1 MTLISILIKK
11 LEPNIKQREKKLV
24 VEEIAVNKRSS
35 ENREQKKKRQERGCC
50 GDRRQKKEGHGMIR
64 FDFNLDVFSMC
75 TKCNVCPSMC
85 TILVCTVIV
94 CLSICTKINRNCL
107 K

>member
-35 ENREQKKKRQERGCC
+35 ENREQKKRG
-50 GDRRQKKEGHGMIR
+50 KKEVVAEIAVKKKKDM
-64 FDFNLDVFSMC
+64 V
-75 TKCNVCPSMC
+75 
-85 TILVCTVIV
+85 
-94 CLSICTKINRNCL
+94 
-107 K
+107 